1 MAREVKKPATGRRD
15 RTRISSKHQ
24 VTIREPAFSAAGLQE
39 GDEVQVRALG
49 PGQVVL
55 TRVDELLERYGGA
68 LPPGTYAPGWLER
81 ERSEWERSS

>member
-1 MAREVKKPATGRRD
+1 MPREVKTPAVGPHRD

-24 VTIREPAFSAAGLQE
+24 VTIREPAFSAAGFRE

-55 TRVDELLERYGGA
+55 TRVDELLARYRGA
-68 LPPGTYAPGWLER
+68 LPPSTYPSGWLEQQR
-81 ERSEWERSS
+81 GEWE

>member
-1 MAREVKKPATGRRD
+1 MKREVKNPGTVRRD

-24 VTIREPAFSAAGLQE
+24 VTIREPSFSAAGLRE

-81 ERSEWERSS
+81 ERGEWERSS

>member
-1 MAREVKKPATGRRD
+1 MARNVKTAAGITRD

-24 VTIREPAFSAAGLQE
+24 VTIREPAFTAAGLHP

-55 TRVDELLERYGGA
+55 TRVDELLERYRGA
-68 LPPGTYAPGWLER
+68 LTPGTYAPGWLEQQR
-81 ERSEWERSS
+81 GEWE

>member
-1 MAREVKKPATGRRD
+1 MAGKVKNASSHRRD

-24 VTIREPAFSAAGLQE
+24 VTIREPAFSAAGFRE

-55 TRVDELLERYGGA
+55 TRVDELLDRYRGA
-68 LPPGTYAPGWLER
+68 LPAGTFPPGWLEQ
-81 ERSEWERSS
+81 ERAGWERSS

>member
-1 MAREVKKPATGRRD
+1 MAREVKKAAGTRRD

-39 GDEVQVRALG
+39 GDEIQVRALG

-55 TRVDELLERYGGA
+55 TRVDELLERYRGA
-68 LPPGTYAPGWLER
+68 LPPGTYPSGWLDQER
-81 ERSEWERSS
+81 GEWERSS